1 MRKKRKIKSV
11 TLRSLND
18 KLDHI
23 HEDVEKNSKD
33 ISKIQQEIAFGKG
46 GVRVLVWIIG
56 IATAILGYF
65 NFK

>member
-1 MRKKRKIKSV
+1 MKKKRKIKSV
-11 TLRSLND
+11 TLKSLND

-56 IATAILGYF
+56 IATALLGYF

>member
-56 IATAILGYF
+56 IDTAILGYF